1 MVGDISS
8 RKNILLVDDDQ
19 VHLHITKTALKDEYE
34 VFMVKSGKDALEFLN
49 KKQIIPDLI
58 LLDIMMPEMDGWVVY
73 ENIQNIA
80 ELEFT
85 PIIFYSS
92 LDDESTIEKAYELGI
107 FDYITKPC
115 NMTVLQNR
123 VKEILS
129 KAELRKQQFGG
140 AF

>member
-92 LDDESTIEKAYELGI
+92 MDDESTIEKAYELGI